1 LPVPPKAAK
10 QECLYYTM
18 KLIQAQSAEEI
29 TSAHELFK
37 EYAAGLGIDLCFQS
51 FEKELAELPGG
62 YAPPAGRLLIAID
75 ENQTGGCVA
84 LRKIADGVCE
94 MKRLYVRPGF
104 RGTGLGHTLAEAI
117 ILAAREI
124 GYQRMRLD
132 TLPGKMDRAIAMY
145 RSLSFKEIG
154 PYYSNPVEGALF
166 MELEL

>member
-1 LPVPPKAAK
+1 
-10 QECLYYTM
+10 M

-29 TSAHELFK
+29 DRARELFE

-51 FEKELAELPGG
+51 FEKELAELPGK
-62 YAPPAGRLLIAID
+62 YLPPGGRLLIAID
-75 ENQTGGCVA
+75 EHQAAGCVA
-84 LRKIADGVCE
+84 LRRIADGVCE

-145 RSLSFKEIG
+145 RSLGFKEIG
-154 PYYSNPVEGALF
+154 PYYDNPVESALF

>member
-1 LPVPPKAAK
+1 
-10 QECLYYTM
+10 M

-29 TSAHELFK
+29 DRARELFE

-51 FEKELAELPGG
+51 FEKELAELPGK
-62 YAPPAGRLLIAID
+62 YVPPGGRLLIAID
-75 ENQTGGCVA
+75 EHQAAGCVA

-117 ILAAREI
+117 ILSAREI

-145 RSLSFKEIG
+145 RSLGFKEIG
-154 PYYSNPVEGALF
+154 PYYDNPVESALF

>member
-1 LPVPPKAAK
+1 
-10 QECLYYTM
+10 M

-29 TSAHELFK
+29 DRARELFE

-51 FEKELAELPGG
+51 FEKELAELPGK
-62 YAPPAGRLLIAID
+62 YLPPGGRLLIAID
-75 ENQTGGCVA
+75 EHQAAGCVA
-84 LRKIADGVCE
+84 LRRIADGVCE

-145 RSLSFKEIG
+145 RSLGFKEIG
-154 PYYSNPVEGALF
+154 PYYDNPVESALF
-166 MELEL
+166 MELDL